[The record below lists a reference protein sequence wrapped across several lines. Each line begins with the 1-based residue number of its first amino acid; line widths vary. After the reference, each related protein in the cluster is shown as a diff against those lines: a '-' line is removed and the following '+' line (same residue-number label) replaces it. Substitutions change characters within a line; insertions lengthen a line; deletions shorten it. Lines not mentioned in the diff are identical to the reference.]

1 MDGLPGAQG
10 DRAPHGDTMVPAR
23 PAGVLLRG
31 GVRAPPEAVDSAAA
45 LGPAVP
51 AVPASPLSFKATR
64 PPPPH
69 SALSLRLGQVA
80 ALAAGG
86 ISQGQM

>member
-10 DRAPHGDTMVPAR
+10 DRAPHGDTTVPAR

-31 GVRAPPEAVDSAAA
+31 GVRAPPEAVYSAAA
-45 LGPAVP
+45 LGP

-69 SALSLRLGQVA
+69 SSLSLCLGQVA
-80 ALAAGG
+80 VLAAGG